1 MIEIVFVIKIV
12 MHRQIMKSKQIGILL
27 TLDHILKQSMY
38 LVVEFEGPVVDVD
51 VLKLE
56 VIDKV
61 L

>member
-1 MIEIVFVIKIV
+1 

-51 VLKLE
+51 VLKFE
-56 VIDKV
+56 VIDEV